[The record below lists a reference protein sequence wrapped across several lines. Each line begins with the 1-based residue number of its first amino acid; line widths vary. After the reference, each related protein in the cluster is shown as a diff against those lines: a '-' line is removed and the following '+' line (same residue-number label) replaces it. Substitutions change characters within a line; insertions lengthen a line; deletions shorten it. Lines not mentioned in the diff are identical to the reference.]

1 MEFLQYDF
9 MQRAIVAGIIIAI
22 ICPTIGLF
30 MVLRRLSMMG
40 DTLSHISL
48 AGVALGLITKFNAI
62 LTALLLSLVAAF
74 GIEKLR
80 QAYSRYAELA
90 IAIMMSTGIGL
101 AIVLMNLGKGD
112 TANLFSYLFGS
123 IIALTPTDIY
133 LMIGLGLLVIILLT
147 FLYRPLFY
155 IAFDEEGARVAG
167 IPVTLVNMLFSLL
180 TAMTIAVA
188 MRVIGILLV
197 SSLMV
202 LPVAASLQLARSFRQ
217 AFIIAVCFGVVEVIT
232 GLILSYNLNTAP
244 GGTIVLTAVA
254 LLVLVLLGKQGLRAG
269 RRAR

>member
-9 MQRAIVAGIIIAI
+9 MQRALAAGVIIAI
-22 ICPTIGLF
+22 ICPAIGLF

-40 DTLSHISL
+40 DTLSHVSL
-48 AGVALGLITKFNAI
+48 AGVALGLITKSNAI
-62 LTALLLSLVAAF
+62 LTALLFSLAAAF

-112 TANLFSYLFGS
+112 ISTLFSYLFGS
-123 IIALTPTDIY
+123 IIAISSTDLKI
-133 LMIGLGLLVIILLT
+133 MVGLGLAVLVFLTLL
-147 FLYRPLFY
+147 FKPLFY
-155 IAFDEEGARVAG
+155 IAFDEEGAKVAG
-167 IPVTLVNMLFSLL
+167 IPVTAVNMFFSLL

-188 MRVIGILLV
+188 MRVVGVLLV

-217 AFIIAVCFGVVEVIT
+217 SLIIAVSFGIIEVLC
-232 GLILSYNLNTAP
+232 GLILSYYLDTAP

-254 LLVLVLLGKQGLRAG
+254 LLVLVLAGKQATSGGRAL
-269 RRAR
+269 